1 MSEPSAS
8 LTKRLQWRVEWAAHS
23 MLDAVVGLL
32 SVPAA
37 FRIGAAMG
45 GLIWR
50 FIPQRRRVII
60 RNLRIAL
67 QGEMDRNKVEQLA
80 RECFR
85 RTAAGLVCLTSTA
98 RLKPSQMPK
107 VLEVE
112 NPELLEEAIAKGRG
126 VVLLLSHMG
135 NWELLS
141 RLIHF
146 FPAGTRAGA
155 FYRPLNNPL
164 MDRKVLRRREE
175 DGTRM
180 FSKRDSFHQ
189 ASGFLREGGVVGILA
204 DQRVGR
210 QGEVVPFFG
219 RLTRSS
225 PLPSLLIRRARS
237 EVLSLSMSCVAPGR
251 WRVRYLPVEQ
261 PYDTRH
267 CMDSLGR
274 AMAASLLDVF
284 WLQDRWRPRLVRGK
298 DLVRWLGED
307 QGRSSNPLRVLLW
320 LDGWYSEAALRRR
333 WIHPDVDYE
342 LVLGH
347 GQLRPS
353 CVSDL
358 SPVHPMPEARDA
370 KGLTAWLDALDF
382 AKPLPLDVV
391 IAVNP
396 PPGLVEACKRFA
408 LRMVVIPCSCGK
420 GKLPLANG
428 KNS

>member
-23 MLDAVVGLL
+23 TLDALVGLL

-37 FRIGAAMG
+37 FLIGAAMG

-67 QGEMDRNKVEQLA
+67 QGETDRDKVEGLA

-85 RTAAGLVCLTSTA
+85 RTAAGLVCLASTA
-98 RLKPSQMPK
+98 RLKPRQMSK

-112 NPELLEEAIAKGRG
+112 NPELFEEAIAKGRG

-146 FPAGTRAGA
+146 FPAGTRVGA

-164 MDRKVLRRREE
+164 MDHKVLRRREE

-237 EVLSLSMSCVAPGR
+237 EVLSLS
-251 WRVRYLPVEQ
+251 
-261 PYDTRH
+261 
-267 CMDSLGR
+267 
-274 AMAASLLDVF
+274 
-284 WLQDRWRPRLVRGK
+284 
-298 DLVRWLGED
+298 
-307 QGRSSNPLRVLLW
+307 
-320 LDGWYSEAALRRR
+320 
-333 WIHPDVDYE
+333 
-342 LVLGH
+342 
-347 GQLRPS
+347 
-353 CVSDL
+353 
-358 SPVHPMPEARDA
+358 
-370 KGLTAWLDALDF
+370 
-382 AKPLPLDVV
+382 
-391 IAVNP
+391 
-396 PPGLVEACKRFA
+396 
-408 LRMVVIPCSCGK
+408 
-420 GKLPLANG
+420 
-428 KNS
+428 